1 MKWSNR
7 DGREEPPKSALVGSL
22 LAHGVVGAV
31 AVALSLAQPAPLE
44 FVTYQVEIVSPPPA
58 QAEEEQ
64 VAAPVE
70 ELEIETPDQ
79 PETEPEE
86 TPPPPEPDPDPEP
99 AEIPPDPAPEP
110 EPEETPP
117 ETPTDSLPTESTT
130 PDETEETKETEETG
144 EDIEVRMEGLRRD
157 FPQYYGNIV
166 RQIGRCWSRLGRTVP
181 NGLTAT
187 VDFVLTADGT
197 VTDVRMVERS
207 GSALFDGLAREAIG
221 GCASGRF
228 GPLPRDLGYERL
240 PIRFEFRPPGQD
252 PAALIL
258 SPDDA

>member
-1 MKWSNR
+1 MRWSNR
-7 DGREEPPKSALVGSL
+7 DVRKEPPKSALVGSVL
-22 LAHGVVGAV
+22 VHGVVGVLAI
-31 AVALSLAQPAPLE
+31 ALSLAQPEPME
-44 FVTYQVEIVSPPPA
+44 FITYEIEMVSPPPA

-64 VAAPVE
+64 TAAPVE
-70 ELEIETPDQ
+70 ELEIETPDR
-79 PETEPEE
+79 PEPEPEE
-86 TPPPPEPDPDPEP
+86 TPPPEPDPDPEP
-99 AEIPPDPAPEP
+99 EEVPPEPETQP

-117 ETPTDSLPTESTT
+117 ETEPDSVPTESTT
-130 PDETEETKETEETG
+130 PEETEETEETG

-166 RQIGRCWSRLGRTVP
+166 TQIGRCWSRLGRSVP

-187 VDFVLTADGT
+187 VDFVITADGT
-197 VTDVRMVERS
+197 VTGVRMVERS
-207 GSALFDGLAREAIG
+207 GSALFDGLVREAIG